1 MNKLKVFCIAIL
13 CILMVV
19 GCAYPTVARP
29 VEPTETINPTIESV
43 VPETSETTSPDNTTE
58 GTEATEGATQPPE
71 RTTVPTEPPIVTTEP
86 TITPTEP
93 ENTKPVETVPPETK
107 PPVTYTEVN
116 ETVYAVS
123 AVNIRKGPGTEYDK
137 VGSLSV
143 GDSIVRIGIG
153 SNGWSKVLYNG
164 VECYMFSNYLST
176 SKPVSNTYPMV
187 YSDDTCTITITKEW
201 HYNAWCYI
209 AHLEFTDYSRF
220 ASAIAKNN
228 RGSSETTSS
237 AARRQN
243 AIFCVNGPYNWGELK
258 NAYAIIRNG
267 VVYNDIS
274 IAGDL
279 GIYNANT
286 GVLAQAGALGINGM
300 LASEAAAQGLATDTF
315 KFWNSTLV
323 ANGVNQSNPDND
335 SRAQR
340 TFIAT
345 TGQPGDIYVIVA
357 EGRYVDGESAGLT
370 KYECAKVVLD
380 LGCTYGVMLDGGGS
394 STMYFNGKVLNSAAN
409 NERYLVD
416 FVYFRK
422 K

>member
-1 MNKLKVFCIAIL
+1 MRIIRSAKSKLGIIALILVFAML
-13 CILMVV
+13 
-19 GCAYPTVARP
+19 GCVAPTTAHP
-29 VEPTETINPTIESV
+29 VESTEPT
-43 VPETSETTSPDNTTE
+43 
-58 GTEATEGATQPPE
+58 TEATTTAPSINTEPSVPATEPTVPPNTE
-71 RTTVPTEPPIVTTEP
+71 VIPPTTTPASTEPVYTEPVPTEPK
-86 TITPTEP
+86 PTEP
-93 ENTKPVETVPPETK
+93 RPTEAPEPVYTPVE
-107 PPVTYTEVN
+107 
-116 ETVYAVS
+116 ETVYAS
-123 AVNIRKGPGTEYDK
+123 GTVNIRVGPGTEYDK
-137 VGSLSV
+137 VGSLKFGNDIQRV
-143 GDSIVRIGIG
+143 GIG
-153 SNGWSKVLYNG
+153 DNGWSQVVYEG
-164 VECYMFSNYLST
+164 EIRYIHSSYLVT
-176 SKPVSNTYPMV
+176 EKPVPPASKYPMT
-187 YSDDTCTITITKEW
+187 YSDSTCTITITREW
-201 HYNAWCYI
+201 KYNAWCYI

-220 ASAIAKNN
+220 ASSVAKNS

-323 ANGVNQSNPDND
+323 SNGTNQSNPDND

-345 TGQPGDIYVIVA
+345 TGRPGDIYVIVS

-370 KYECAKVVLD
+370 KYECAKVILD

-422 K
+422 E

>member
-1 MNKLKVFCIAIL
+1 MKIIRSAKSKLGIIALILVFTL
-13 CILMVV
+13 L
-19 GCAYPTVARP
+19 GCVAPTTAHP
-29 VEPTETINPTIESV
+29 VESTEST
-43 VPETSETTSPDNTTE
+43 
-58 GTEATEGATQPPE
+58 TEATTMAQSINTEPSVPATEQTVPPNTE
-71 RTTVPTEPPIVTTEP
+71 VIPPTTTPASTEPVYTEPVPTEPK
-86 TITPTEP
+86 PTEP
-93 ENTKPVETVPPETK
+93 RPTEAPEPVYTPVE
-107 PPVTYTEVN
+107 
-116 ETVYAVS
+116 ETVYAS
-123 AVNIRKGPGTEYDK
+123 GTVNIRVGPGTEYDK
-137 VGSLSV
+137 VGSLKFGNDIQRV
-143 GDSIVRIGIG
+143 GIG
-153 SNGWSKVLYNG
+153 DNGWSQVVY
-164 VECYMFSNYLST
+164 ESEIRYIHSSYLVT
-176 SKPVSNTYPMV
+176 EKPVPPASKYPMT
-187 YSDDTCTITITKEW
+187 YSDSTCTITITREW
-201 HYNAWCYI
+201 KYNAWCYI

-220 ASAIAKNN
+220 ASSVAKNN

-357 EGRYVDGESAGLT
+357 EGRYADGESAGLT

-394 STMYFNGKVLNSAAN
+394 STMYFNGKVLNSAAG
-409 NERYLVD
+409 NERSLVD
-416 FVYFRK
+416 FVYLRK
-422 K
+422 E